1 MRSLL
6 LTVLAGATA
15 LSGLLV
21 TPAGAASAT
30 GGYSSR
36 VVAEVQNAR
45 AANGLDP
52 MRTRGA
58 AAHCLDRH
66 AQRWGET
73 GSSVALDALAR
84 SCEVDR
90 VRRVRYVSD
99 AAPTDQV
106 ARLMARSTTRR
117 ALLAGPAEQALG
129 VGHAKVRGEHRVVML
144 VGTLPPGPA
153 VDPQLTRLGVVTL
166 ANAERAAAGRH
177 PLATDTCLMANAQ
190 RHAERLART
199 GRLVHQDLGRVA
211 DDCGGRSSYGENVL
225 WNASGTAREAMQMWL
240 GSGRHRENLHDSSYR
255 TTGVGVGY
263 DRYLRR
269 YYVVQLF
276 AGPA

>member
-15 LSGLLV
+15 LAGLLV
-21 TPAGAASAT
+21 SPAQAARAGDAYQS
-30 GGYSSR
+30 G
-36 VVAEVQNAR
+36 VVAGVQAAR
-45 AANGLDP
+45 AEGGLEP

-58 AAHCLDRH
+58 AARCLDKR
-66 AQRWGET
+66 AQRWAET
-73 GSSVALDALAR
+73 GSAVALLDLAR
-84 SCEVDR
+84 TCEVDR
-90 VRRVRYVSD
+90 VRRVRYTSD
-99 AAPTDQV
+99 AGPSDQV
-106 ARLMARSTTRR
+106 ARLLARLKTRR
-117 ALLAGPAEQALG
+117 PLLAGTAELALG

-153 VDPQLTRLGVVTL
+153 VDPQLTRLEIVALT
-166 ANAERAAAGRH
+166 NTERAAVGRH
-177 PLATDTCLMANAQ
+177 PLAADTCLMANAQ

-199 GRLVHQDLGRVA
+199 GRLVHQDLARVA

-225 WNASGTAREAMQMWL
+225 WNGSGTAGDAMQMWL
-240 GSGRHRENLHDSSYR
+240 GSADHRANLHEASYR

-269 YYVVQLF
+269 YYVVQVF
-276 AGPA
+276 AGHA

>member
-6 LTVLAGATA
+6 LTVLAGATVLA
-15 LSGLLV
+15 GLLV
-21 TPAGAASAT
+21 TPAGVARAAD
-30 GGYSSR
+30 GYSSR
-36 VVAEVQNAR
+36 VVAEVQAAR
-45 AANGLDP
+45 AARGLDS

-66 AQRWGET
+66 AQRWAEA

-84 SCEVDR
+84 TCEVDR
-90 VRRVRYVSD
+90 VRRVHYTSD
-99 AAPTDQV
+99 SAPTDQV
-106 ARLMARSTTRR
+106 GRLLARSKTRR
-117 ALLAGPAEQALG
+117 PLLAGPSEMSLG
-129 VGHAKVRGEHRVVML
+129 LGHAKVRGEHRVVML
-144 VGTLPPGPA
+144 VGTLPPGPS
-153 VDPQLTRLGVVTL
+153 VDPQLTRQEVVALT
-166 ANAERAAAGRH
+166 NAERAAVGRH
-177 PLATDTCLMANAQ
+177 ALVADTCLMGNAQ

-211 DDCGGRSSYGENVL
+211 DDCGGHSSYGENVL

-240 GSGRHRENLHDSSYR
+240 GSSDHAANLHEASYR

-269 YYVVQLF
+269 YYVVQVF
-276 AGPA
+276 AGR